1 MRIFTLEEMTS
12 WSQKLGLS
20 PGTKTGLNPNFA
32 SIKDYSISTTFVDNF
47 NRINYRFSFS
57 ISYNNLER
65 FKNLLNKF
73 LSEGFEFY
81 NGMNNKIHI
90 ERISKEDFQMLESFK
105 EISEHNTYGVD
116 FTKFTYNFYK
126 VPTLPCVMYIQSILD
141 VIEIIGNFWSFDE
154 NGNEICNMHYPVGS
168 IVSLKNDRSDF
179 FVESVDFIRENTK
192 EFLKQKSKY
201 SFQDEL
207 ILYKLLKIVSNT
219 NSQVIQFSENEYICT
234 SADIIPNRGQRL
246 DELLG

>member
-1 MRIFTLEEMTS
+1 MRIFTLEEITS
-12 WSQKLGLS
+12 WSQKLRLS
-20 PGTKTGLNPNFA
+20 PGTHTGLNPKFT
-32 SIKDYSISTTFVDNF
+32 SIDTTFVDNF
-47 NRINYRFSFS
+47 NKINYRFSFS
-57 ISYNNLER
+57 ISNNNLER
-65 FKNLLNKF
+65 FENLMKKF

-81 NGMNNKIHI
+81 NDINNKIHI
-90 ERISKEDFQMLESFK
+90 ERLSNDDFKMLHSFE
-105 EISEHNTYGVD
+105 EISQHNTYGVD

-126 VPTLPCVMYIQSILD
+126 VPALPCVMYIQSILD

-154 NGNEICNMHYPVGS
+154 NGNEICTMKYPVGS

-192 EFLKQKSKY
+192 EFITQKNKY
-201 SFQDEL
+201 NIQDEL
-207 ILYKLLKIVSNT
+207 ILYKLLKIVSNS
-219 NSQVIQFSENEYICT
+219 NSQVIQFSETEYICT